1 MRKYLLK
8 EMAIYD
14 EDEVFSQNAVASVST
29 EEVQDLEGDDLTI
42 CVYKKI
48 NTIRIPEN
56 YHLQPTDIGTIVKHH
71 CTHRN
76 KKKAALLAL
85 PAIINAQYITQP
97 WRKKTTDGKVQRGK
111 DKRPS
116 GMVSAPILIDGVKYL
131 CNITQKLALNGD
143 IFPYALTLKDEN
155 GNIIEGEKMDSTLKV
170 PDSNSKY
177 TTSGH
182 THFDE
187 VTTSP
192 DTNPSIYANLSKK
205 DISVNIN
212 SDRSGEFLSATRYI
226 HGADY
231 VSESRI
237 TNENKRYKNMDRK
250 NTIRLTESELK
261 NIITESVKNILK
273 ENNLSDTM
281 SARQFGEM
289 LKTGKYDTYIKKC
302 DYEWAN
308 QMIDMFTDPYKA
320 AIPIASRA
328 SWLFSLYDGDIEF
341 QKQMLDFINY
351 VFERGNEKFA
361 KQKGSLGENR
371 VIKENYNPVH
381 EGIMNFHSDMNA
393 LRSDIDEIID
403 GLYDTNARERLRLMD
418 KKLAQIGAEFA
429 KIESTLNFLGNQN

>member
-1 MRKYLLK
+1 
-8 EMAIYD
+8 MAIYD

-42 CVYKKI
+42 CIYKKI

-212 SDRSGEFLSATRYI
+212 SDRSGEFLSATRYN

-261 NIITESVKNILK
+261 RVITESVKKVLK
-273 ENNLSDTM
+273 ENTERVINVEYDKNTSFSKGRKYYYCRDNGRYYTNIDGEWYICTDNYYLEPDVHVDPSVKIIAESVSGYDSETDMYHVSADEVRDIVRKLSYDLSD
-281 SARQFGEM
+281 ALQRLEKIREEERHYNDDNGNQPFIVGA
-289 LKTGKYDTYIKKC
+289 LRHIGNA
-302 DYEWAN
+302 AN
-308 QMIDMFTDPYKA
+308 EIYA
-320 AIPIASRA
+320 
-328 SWLFSLYDGDIEF
+328 L
-341 QKQMLDFINY
+341 
-351 VFERGNEKFA
+351 
-361 KQKGSLGENR
+361 ENR
-371 VIKENYNPVH
+371 Y
-381 EGIMNFHSDMNA
+381 F
-393 LRSDIDEIID
+393 
-403 GLYDTNARERLRLMD
+403 
-418 KKLAQIGAEFA
+418 
-429 KIESTLNFLGNQN
+429 